1 MSYTIVE
8 GPGGIV
14 TLATQGPGAG
24 FVVAASQ
31 TTNGHVVSGAPAGAT
46 VTATPAI
53 SGSNAATLPL
63 VISGNDT
70 AGRVTQPASANPVV
84 GNIAQVIFG
93 QAYQNIPIVSLT
105 GATASSALNYY
116 VAAASTNS
124 FIVGVGTVA
133 VASATV
139 LWTYAVIG

>member
-31 TTNGHVVSGAPAGAT
+31 TTNGHVVSGAPQGVS
-46 VTATPAI
+46 VTATTAAA
-53 SGSNAATLPL
+53 GSNAGLI

-70 AGRVTQPASANPVV
+70 AGRVTIPMSANPVV
-84 GNIAQVIFG
+84 GQLAQVFFG
-93 QAYQNIPIVSLT
+93 QSFAAVPFISITP
-105 GATASSALNYY
+105 ATASAALNYF
-116 VAAASTNS
+116 VAAASVNS
-124 FIVGVGTVA
+124 FIVGAGTVG

-139 LWTYAVIG
+139 LFNYLAIG